1 MKLIQKQSPNFNT
14 RPLAATVDTVVLHA
28 TADTD
33 TKASVHWC
41 CKGESK
47 VSYHTIIDR
56 DGTVYHLVDP
66 AKRAWHAGVSSYKGK
81 KDVNDF
87 SIGLSFGNNNA
98 GEKYTDD
105 QYRVGAAIVA
115 QWMKRFPALT
125 LERITTHAEIAPGR
139 KTDPVGFDL
148 VRFKTL
154 VAAEYAKPALPPA
167 A

>member
-14 RPLAATVDTVVLHA
+14 RPVGVAIDAIVLHA
-28 TADTD
+28 TAADDTQQ
-33 TKASVHWC
+33 SVNWC

-47 VSYHTIIDR
+47 VSYHTIVDR

-66 AKRAWHAGVSSYKGK
+66 VKRAWHAGVSTYQGR
-81 KDVNDF
+81 KDVNNF

-105 QYRVGAAIVA
+105 QYRVGAALVA
-115 QWMKRFPALT
+115 TWMKRFPALS
-125 LERITTHAEIAPGR
+125 LERITTHAAIAPGR
-139 KTDPVGFDL
+139 KTDPVGFDM

-154 VAAEYAKPALPPA
+154 VAAELAKPPVA